1 MLDLRK
7 NQRKPVAGIPV
18 SKLSPEQRDAKAI
31 ADDLKEKDRLQ
42 KQELRTRNK
51 TSSGDNLDRKE
62 GSVFDFL
69 LQKEYHIDFLELLRL
84 NQTLINPDN
93 KKSKTTL
100 LSQKKFLSL
109 VKNFRPND
117 NKLQDTPQSAFYKWL
132 CRNGLGTREQI
143 TNYYVSRSKETAN
156 KLKRTIIIEELI
168 DDLENR
174 PELVVRLFQIP
185 EFHKQ
190 LLRIMND
197 AR

>member
-7 NQRKPVAGIPV
+7 NQRKPIAGIPA
-18 SKLSPEQRDAKAI
+18 SKLTPEQREAKAT
-31 ADDLKEKDRLQ
+31 ADALSEKDRLQ

-69 LQKEYHIDFLELLRL
+69 LQQTYHIDFLELLRL
-84 NQTLINPDN
+84 NQTLVNPDN
-93 KKSKTTL
+93 TKSKTTL
-100 LSQKKFLSL
+100 LSQKKFLIL
-109 VKNFRPND
+109 VKNFRPD
-117 NKLQDTPQSAFYKWL
+117 DTKLQETPQSSFYKWL

-156 KLKRTIIIEELI
+156 KLKRTVIIEELI

-174 PELVVRLFQIP
+174 PELIIRLFKIP
-185 EFHKQ
+185 EFQNQ
-190 LLRIMND
+190 LTLLMPN